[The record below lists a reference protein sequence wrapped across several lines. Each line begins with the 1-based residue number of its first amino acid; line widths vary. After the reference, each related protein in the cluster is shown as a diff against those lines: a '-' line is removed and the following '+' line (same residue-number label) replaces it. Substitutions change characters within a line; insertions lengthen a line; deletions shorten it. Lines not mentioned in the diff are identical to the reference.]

1 MTDRLARG
9 RLASGWPWL
18 ALGLAVLAAGWY
30 WTDFEGDPD
39 GEFPA
44 VVRPTFSPRPAPAY
58 RLAEAGDTLDK
69 LGIYLGATAVVVAL
83 WGAYRSRRER
93 GTVGLWPAAV
103 ALGAVAGW
111 HAATAGPWP
120 DGWHGLGWRNVTNA
134 AAPMGLR
141 AGLAAGAILAA
152 VVVGACAL
160 RERRRLG
167 GLLQA
172 ARERGALAL
181 LVLAA
186 VLVPLR
192 EVPLPA
198 SVEPAAFWPKWAFVW
213 GLLAF
218 VFALGRLAG
227 MPTAA
232 VVSRPRLARLA
243 AVAAVVLLVAGG
255 RWLVWYQRPI
265 PRLKAVVPGKIY
277 ISAMPDARGLE
288 LAQRRH
294 GFKSIINLF
303 PEDTHLRS
311 PLLPQ
316 EEAFVREHGL
326 TYLRNTTF
334 DADGDAFLRRTLE
347 LAQDPDAWPVLVH
360 CHACMDRTPAW
371 AGIYRFVVEGKPLRE
386 ILCEIEQ
393 HRGYRPKASVTLLY
407 NHVLPKVAPDRAAGD
422 PTAQA
427 LRGYANGT
435 PDPYAAKTARAKA
448 AATMR

>member
-9 RLASGWPWL
+9 RLLAPGWPWL
-18 ALGLAVLAAGWY
+18 ALVLAVLTAGWY

-44 VVRPTFSPRPAPAY
+44 VVRPTFSVRPAPAY

-69 LGIYLGATAVVVAL
+69 LGIYLGATAVVFAT
-83 WGAYRSRRER
+83 WGAIRSRREGR
-93 GTVGLWPAAV
+93 GLGLWPAAM
-103 ALGAVAGW
+103 ALGAAAGW

-120 DGWHGLGWRNVTNA
+120 DGWHGLGWRNLANPG
-134 AAPMGLR
+134 APAGLR
-141 AGLAAGAILAA
+141 AGLLAGLIGVKLALGSGLAA
-152 VVVGACAL
+152 SW
-160 RERRRLG
+160 RRRGELVR
-167 GLLQA
+167 A

-181 LVLAA
+181 LILAA
-186 VLVPLR
+186 VLVALR
-192 EVPLPA
+192 QGALPA

-218 VFALGRLAG
+218 VFALVRLAG
-227 MPTAA
+227 LPTLAT
-232 VVSRPRLARLA
+232 VSRPRLVRLA
-243 AVAAVVLLVAGG
+243 AVAAVLGLAVGG

-288 LAQRRH
+288 LAQSRH
-294 GFKSIINLF
+294 HFKSIINLF

-334 DADGDAFLRRTLE
+334 DADGDAFLKQTLD
-347 LAQDPDAWPVLVH
+347 LAQNPDAWPILVH

-407 NHVLPKVAPDRAAGD
+407 NHVLPKVAPGRAASD

-427 LRGYANGT
+427 LRGYADGT
-435 PDPYAAKTARAKA
+435 PDPYAAKVARTKA
-448 AATMR
+448 AAMR